1 MNNRLFGFLVLPLC
15 LAGLMGLSAVDT
27 ACTPAPR
34 KASHGG
40 IMVEW
45 EDAQLLAPGGY
56 ARVHRLNDGSYMAVY
71 SRGGNGCFKISN
83 DGCRTWSPARTAM
96 TNNSYSAPVS
106 VNVSNAEFAQLS
118 NSNPYRPGRI
128 IYAANIRP
136 SENQSSQTPYT
147 IAISTSDDIGKT

>member
-1 MNNRLFGFLVLPLC
+1 MNNRLFGFLVLPLF

-56 ARVHRLNDGSYMAVY
+56 ARVHRLNDGSYMPFILAEETDA
-71 SRGGNGCFKISN
+71 SR
-83 DGCRTWSPARTAM
+83 
-96 TNNSYSAPVS
+96 
-106 VNVSNAEFAQLS
+106 
-118 NSNPYRPGRI
+118 
-128 IYAANIRP
+128 
-136 SENQSSQTPYT
+136 
-147 IAISTSDDIGKT
+147 

>member
-1 MNNRLFGFLVLPLC
+1 MNNRLFGFLVLPLF

-83 DGCRTWSPARTAM
+83 DGCRTWSSARTAM
-96 TNNSYSAPVS
+96 TYNRDCREMLKIVFYFPNELIDKVI
-106 VNVSNAEFAQLS
+106 E
-118 NSNPYRPGRI
+118 
-128 IYAANIRP
+128 
-136 SENQSSQTPYT
+136 
-147 IAISTSDDIGKT
+147 IS

>member
-40 IMVEW
+40 IMVVW

-56 ARVHRLNDGSYMAVY
+56 ARAIALTTEAIWPFILAEETDA
-71 SRGGNGCFKISN
+71 SR
-83 DGCRTWSPARTAM
+83 
-96 TNNSYSAPVS
+96 
-106 VNVSNAEFAQLS
+106 
-118 NSNPYRPGRI
+118 
-128 IYAANIRP
+128 
-136 SENQSSQTPYT
+136 
-147 IAISTSDDIGKT
+147 